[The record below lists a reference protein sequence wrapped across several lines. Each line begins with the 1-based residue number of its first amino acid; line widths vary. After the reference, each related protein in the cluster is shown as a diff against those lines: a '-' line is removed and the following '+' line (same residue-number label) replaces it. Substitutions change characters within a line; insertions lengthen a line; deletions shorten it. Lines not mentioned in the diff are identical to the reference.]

1 MNTIKIPIIIKK
13 KVSTTNVETNM
24 AVDIVTDIVTNVITD
39 SVITDSVVTDSVV
52 TDSVISDTITN
63 DSNSIQSS
71 EVSSQISEKKKIKI
85 IKKPTMIKKIKKS
98 LIKKKP
104 SEKKPKKSR
113 AVKEKKIVEL
123 PKLNPNDL
131 PKDRWIVG
139 SFDIGIKNLAYC
151 ILSWDN
157 TQPAGLQYTVY
168 DWNVINL
175 IPDEKQLYCE
185 SINKGGANHN
195 KICGKKA
202 SYYHIDNNND
212 NNNDNNKI
220 GLCAKHSTGYS
231 NQNALIRHKKVD
243 NVSNLELNIELIKEL
258 DKIPL
263 FMECDEILL
272 EHQPSKN
279 PKMKNLSYMIFS
291 YFVTRGIVD
300 RKDGRLNQVKFVN
313 PKRKLSIYEGP
324 VIECKLKNSYSQNK
338 FYGKE
343 YCRYEINNKD
353 NLLEYFNNFAKKDDL
368 ADSMLQGAWY
378 LKKHNKTLKKKIIK
392 LIKNCNTLEN
402 K

>member
-1 MNTIKIPIIIKK
+1 MDTIKIPIIIKK
-13 KVSTTNVETNM
+13 RLSKSIDITLPHMLNENDIPTNM
-24 AVDIVTDIVTNVITD
+24 GSVTDNLSTN
-39 SVITDSVVTDSVV
+39 
-52 TDSVISDTITN
+52 
-63 DSNSIQSS
+63 NSIIGNNQTQTQLTDI
-71 EVSSQISEKKKIKI
+71 SSQLSEKKKIKI
-85 IKKPTMIKKIKKS
+85 IKKPVITTKKIKKIPQK
-98 LIKKKP
+98 LT
-104 SEKKPKKSR
+104 EKKPKKPK
-113 AVKEKKIVEL
+113 VIKEKKIVEL
-123 PKLNPNDL
+123 PKVNPADL
-131 PKDRWIVG
+131 PKDRWVVA

-157 TQPAGLQYTVY
+157 TQSAGSQYTIY

-195 KICGKKA
+195 KVCGKKA
-202 SYYHIDNNND
+202 SYYYISSDIDNKNTN
-212 NNNDNNKI
+212 I

-231 NQNALIRHKKVD
+231 DQSALMRHKKVD

-258 DKIPL
+258 DKISL
-263 FMECDEILL
+263 FMDCDEILL

-300 RKDGRLNQVKFVN
+300 KKDGRLNQVKFIN

-343 YCRYEINNKD
+343 YCRYEINNKG

-378 LKKHNKTLKKKIIK
+378 LKKNNKTIKKKIIK
-392 LIKNCNTLEN
+392 PIKNN
-402 K
+402 